1 MSRPLLLALALL
13 VAGSSALRLLAP
25 AGRLGRPVAQARDED
40 AASTTGQGFGPPRQ
54 SADAETLSRGQK
66 ALEELRAQA
75 GAPPVPKKEP
85 EMYIPTRQEKAPP
98 AARRPAALRPPPSAL
113 RPPSAGHRRSAALR
127 SDRRAAMPCQLPCRA
142 SLAHLS
148 RRVPACAQDTIV
160 YGFAGFLILG
170 GALPLALPL
179 PLALALA
186 RALT

>member
-13 VAGSSALRLLAP
+13 VAGSSALRLTAP

-98 AARRPAALRPPPSAL
+98 ATRRPAALRPPPLPVTVAV
-113 RPPSAGHRRSAALR
+113 PPFARTAAP
-127 SDRRAAMPCQLPCRA
+127 PCHATCHATRA
-142 SLAHLS
+142 SH
-148 RRVPACAQDTIV
+148 T
-160 YGFAGFLILG
+160 
-170 GALPLALPL
+170 
-179 PLALALA
+179 
-186 RALT
+186 

>member
-13 VAGSSALRLLAP
+13 VAGSSALRLTAP

-98 AARRPAALRPPPSAL
+98 AARRPPPAALRPPPLPVTVAV
-113 RPPSAGHRRSAALR
+113 PPFARTAAPPCHA
-127 SDRRAAMPCQLPCRA
+127 SCHAARA
-142 SLAHLS
+142 SH
-148 RRVPACAQDTIV
+148 T
-160 YGFAGFLILG
+160 
-170 GALPLALPL
+170 
-179 PLALALA
+179 
-186 RALT
+186 

>member
-1 MSRPLLLALALL
+1 MSRSLLLALALL
-13 VAGSSALRLLAP
+13 VAGSSALRLTAP

-98 AARRPAALRPPPSAL
+98 AARRLPPSAL
-113 RPPSAGHRRSAALR
+113 RPCRSPSHCRLR

-170 GALPLALPL
+170 GALP
-179 PLALALA
+179 
-186 RALT
+186 

>member
-1 MSRPLLLALALL
+1 MSRSLLLALALL
-13 VAGSSALRLLAP
+13 VAGSSALRLTAP

-98 AARRPAALRPPPSAL
+98 AARRLPPSALRPPPSAH
-113 RPPSAGHRRSAALR
+113 PPPVTVAVPPFARTAA
-127 SDRRAAMPCQLPCRA
+127 PP
-142 SLAHLS
+142 
-148 RRVPACAQDTIV
+148 
-160 YGFAGFLILG
+160 
-170 GALPLALPL
+170 
-179 PLALALA
+179 
-186 RALT
+186 

>member
-1 MSRPLLLALALL
+1 MSRSLLLLALL
-13 VAGSSALRLLAP
+13 VAGSSALRLSAP

-98 AARRPAALRPPPSAL
+98 AARRPPPLPVTVALPPFARTAAPPCHATCH
-113 RPPSAGHRRSAALR
+113 AT
-127 SDRRAAMPCQLPCRA
+127 RA
-142 SLAHLS
+142 SH
-148 RRVPACAQDTIV
+148 T
-160 YGFAGFLILG
+160 
-170 GALPLALPL
+170 
-179 PLALALA
+179 
-186 RALT
+186 